1 MSPTTTTHGH
11 AFMPSSTFTAHSTN
25 SYTNYHTHPTIT
37 SIWTIIAL
45 TIVVTVVSGVL
56 CYSIYSC
63 YQTAAYQHRL
73 HITELNCQR
82 AQARISVKA
91 RLSSTKDGHTNEE
104 YIEDR
109 LLDFD
114 IAKRLS
120 FNMGNSNSMISSRSS
135 AITDIDSPPLAAIY
149 STHNVPYMIHKSPI
163 SPILPCDYESAQKS
177 PGPPAPIFFDSN
189 HIPFYMPESP
199 RSPLFDSK
207 LAPVA
212 GSLNT
217 NSYDASPTVSS
228 TFTSAMPILDAS
240 DCAKVT
246 AFCPRPR
253 SASTRQACK
262 RVASSESLAEDPC
275 PFSQV
280 SSSPTTNVTSIG
292 QLNISCNQV
301 AS

>member
-11 AFMPSSTFTAHSTN
+11 AFVPSSTFTAHSTS

-91 RLSSTKDGHTNEE
+91 RLSSTKDGHANEE

-114 IAKRLS
+114 IAKVGMFISRFKDSVHDHVSSVALV
-120 FNMGNSNSMISSRSS
+120 FQYGLQQFHDQLPVFSNNGYR
-135 AITDIDSPPLAAIY
+135 LAA
-149 STHNVPYMIHKSPI
+149 SRCN
-163 SPILPCDYESAQKS
+163 IL
-177 PGPPAPIFFDSN
+177 
-189 HIPFYMPESP
+189 H
-199 RSPLFDSK
+199 
-207 LAPVA
+207 
-212 GSLNT
+212 T
-217 NSYDASPTVSS
+217 
-228 TFTSAMPILDAS
+228 
-240 DCAKVT
+240 
-246 AFCPRPR
+246 
-253 SASTRQACK
+253 
-262 RVASSESLAEDPC
+262 
-275 PFSQV
+275 
-280 SSSPTTNVTSIG
+280 
-292 QLNISCNQV
+292 
-301 AS
+301 